1 MLLSRI
7 IRNCSPSLRSLGTF
21 SKDSK
26 KFYKEVDVITTDA
39 GYQVTLNKSNVKTP
53 LKNQLVLPTET
64 LANAV
69 AVEWDLQRENI
80 IFALMP
86 LTTLCFKATDK
97 PHEGPALV
105 EHMTEFLRTDTVCY
119 RAGPREDPQLHSL
132 ETSRWNPVTDWFSE
146 HYHVHLALTTDIMLT
161 PQPEQTI
168 STIRSHLLKQHP
180 WTLPAYHHSTTSLKS
195 LVIAMAMLDGGL
207 SAEEAIACSY
217 LESDYQMDRWGEV
230 EWGHT
235 IDKARQSADV
245 AAAVLL
251 VNEIRSLDGG
261 RLQAWS

>member
-132 ETSRWNPVTDWFSE
+132 ETSRCSSR
-146 HYHVHLALTTDIMLT
+146 YKYTTYIITVL
-161 PQPEQTI
+161 
-168 STIRSHLLKQHP
+168 
-180 WTLPAYHHSTTSLKS
+180 
-195 LVIAMAMLDGGL
+195 
-207 SAEEAIACSY
+207 
-217 LESDYQMDRWGEV
+217 
-230 EWGHT
+230 
-235 IDKARQSADV
+235 IDSGNFIV
-245 AAAVLL
+245 YFC
-251 VNEIRSLDGG
+251 
-261 RLQAWS
+261 